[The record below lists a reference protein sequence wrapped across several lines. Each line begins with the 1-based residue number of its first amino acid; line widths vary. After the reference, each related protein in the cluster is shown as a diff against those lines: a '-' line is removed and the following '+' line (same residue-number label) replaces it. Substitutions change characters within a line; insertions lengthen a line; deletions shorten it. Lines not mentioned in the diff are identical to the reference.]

1 MSAFRTIAFAAAV
14 ILSALPAWA
23 QSEQDQKPQP
33 PAAGPAMPG
42 PMGPR
47 GAMMGNGMMENGSRG
62 TMSQG
67 MMGGQGTTMGG
78 PMMGGQGMGGPM
90 MGMMAGGPGRHIE
103 GRLAFIKAELKI
115 TDAQS
120 APWNAFA
127 DAVREN
133 ANAMA
138 DTHAAMMSGAS
149 AAQTLPERLA
159 FAQQAMAAH
168 LDGLTKTS
176 AALDKLYEALG
187 PDQKKVADEI
197 VIGPMGMPMG
207 MM

>member
-23 QSEQDQKPQP
+23 QSDQDQKPQP

-47 GAMMGNGMMENGSRG
+47 GAMMGNGMMGDGSHG
-62 TMSQG
+62 PMGDQG
-67 MMGGQGTTMGG
+67 MMMGGQGATMGG
-78 PMMGGQGMGGPM
+78 PMMGAM
-90 MGMMAGGPGRHIE
+90 MGMMAGGAGRHIE
-103 GRLAFIKAELKI
+103 GHLAFIKAELKI

-133 ANAMA
+133 AKTMA
-138 DTHAAMMSGAS
+138 DAHASMMSGAG
-149 AAQTLPERLA
+149 ATQTLPERLA

-176 AALDKLYEALG
+176 AALDKLYDALG
-187 PDQKKVADEI
+187 PDQKKAADEI